1 MYLRAEVD
9 FPKGM
14 YHMLQGEQ
22 LAEDLIIKTYL
33 MNYKKKD
40 LFNAIIM
47 HIQFSPKPLKKC
59 RTRVVKELYYH
70 LKPFLLLLQKGF

>member
-1 MYLRAEVD
+1 MYSRAEVD

-14 YHMLQGEQ
+14 YHKLQGEQ

-47 HIQFSPKPLKKC
+47 HIQFGPKPSKQC
-59 RTRVVKELYYH
+59 GTRVVHIIYGSKELY
-70 LKPFLLLLQKGF
+70 FII

>member
-1 MYLRAEVD
+1 MYSRAEVD

-33 MNYKKKD
+33 MNYKKKNIY
-40 LFNAIIM
+40 LI
-47 HIQFSPKPLKKC
+47 L
-59 RTRVVKELYYH
+59 
-70 LKPFLLLLQKGF
+70 